1 MIKKLGLLQKAG
13 VRCIRVYDKKRKG
26 IKSFPCPLHVRNGI
40 ATLKKYQGKFRL
52 NIRKIFLTARGLK

>member
-1 MIKKLGLLQKAG
+1 MGLFQKAG

-40 ATLKKYQGKFRL
+40 ATLRKY
-52 NIRKIFLTARGLK
+52 